1 MFPDCAKLYIAPIS
15 ESQCY
20 DERYLFLFS
29 DISVTHKYNMTGDVA
44 LSVHFRPYAVLFAF
58 VNREDLYFCC

>member
-20 DERYLFLFS
+20 DERYLFYFQ
-29 DISVTHKYNMTGDVA
+29 TF
-44 LSVHFRPYAVLFAF
+44 LSLTSIT
-58 VNREDLYFCC
+58 